1 MSVDHNQ
8 ITVDRLYATT
18 LAENT
23 PAVEL
28 LKKIGFH
35 RDNPEDGPIL
45 VMQGFVDED
54 KQIYIYP
61 VTKLV
66 VEKDLFFTDLAL
78 NQ

>member
-8 ITVDRLYATT
+8 IMVDRLYATT

-23 PAVEL
+23 TAVEL
-28 LKKIGFH
+28 LKKIGFQ
-35 RDNPEDGPIL
+35 RVNPKD
-45 VMQGFVDED
+45 VRQGFVDED

-66 VEKDLFFTDLAL
+66 VEKNLFFTDLAL
-78 NQ
+78 NR

>member
-1 MSVDHNQ
+1 M
-8 ITVDRLYATT
+8 
-18 LAENT
+18 
-23 PAVEL
+23 
-28 LKKIGFH
+28 KKIGFH